1 MKLEGKVVLITGA
14 GSGFGRASALLFGRE
29 GAQVMIV
36 DVDEQAARQTRDT
49 LLAERG
55 QGATVVADVSKAAD
69 AEQMIQATVRTYG
82 RLDILFNNAGIG
94 MPHRPTEDIPEDL
107 WERIIAVN
115 LKGVFLGCKYAI
127 PVMKRQGG
135 GVILNTASMAGIRP
149 RIGSLPYAASKGAV
163 ITLTKSLALELSSY
177 RIRVN
182 CLAPVAADTP
192 LLLGILG
199 ENREAGM
206 KAMVETIPWGRI
218 ATAEDIAHAALFLV
232 SDEAE
237 MITGT
242 CLQVDGGRGL

>member
-1 MKLEGKVVLITGA
+1 MKLDGKVALITGA

-29 GAQVMIV
+29 GAQVMMV
-36 DVDEQAARQTRDT
+36 DVDEQAGRQTRDT
-49 LLAERG
+49 LLAEGG
-55 QGATVVADVSKAAD
+55 QGATVVADVSRAAD

-82 RLDILFNNAGIG
+82 RLDIIFNNAGIG
-94 MPHRPTEDIPEDL
+94 MPHMPTEEIPEDL
-107 WERIIAVN
+107 WERIMAVN

-192 LLLGILG
+192 LLLGVLG
-199 ENREAGM
+199 EHREAGM
-206 KAMVETIPWGRI
+206 KAMVETIPWGRL

>member
-1 MKLEGKVVLITGA
+1 MKLDRKVALITGA

-29 GAQVMIV
+29 GAQVMMV
-36 DVDEQAARQTRDT
+36 DVDEQAARRTRDT
-49 LLAERG
+49 LLAEG
-55 QGATVVADVSKAAD
+55 GHGATVVADVSKATD

-82 RLDILFNNAGIG
+82 RLDIIFNNAGIG
-94 MPHRPTEDIPEDL
+94 MPHMPTEEIPEDL
-107 WERIIAVN
+107 WERIMAVN

-192 LLLGILG
+192 LFLGTLG
-199 ENREAGM
+199 ENREAGL

>member
-1 MKLEGKVVLITGA
+1 
-14 GSGFGRASALLFGRE
+14 
-29 GAQVMIV
+29 
-36 DVDEQAARQTRDT
+36 
-49 LLAERG
+49 
-55 QGATVVADVSKAAD
+55 
-69 AEQMIQATVRTYG
+69 MIQATVRTYG
-82 RLDILFNNAGIG
+82 RLDIIFNNAGIG
-94 MPHRPTEDIPEDL
+94 MPHMPTEEIPEDL
-107 WERIIAVN
+107 WERIMGVN

-149 RIGSLPYAASKGAV
+149 RSGSLPYAASKGAV

>member
-1 MKLEGKVVLITGA
+1 MKLDGKATLITGA
-14 GSGFGRASALLFGRE
+14 ASGFGRASALLF
-29 GAQVMIV
+29 
-36 DVDEQAARQTRDT
+36 ARQGAR
-49 LLAERG
+49 LALVDIDERG
-55 QGATVVADVSKAAD
+55 LQQTCDLLGAAGRRGMAIVADVARAAD
-69 AEQMIQATVRTYG
+69 AERMVQETVQAYG

-94 MPHRPTEDIPEDL
+94 MPHTPSEDVPEEL
-107 WERIIAVN
+107 WDRVLGIN

-135 GVILNTASMAGIRP
+135 GVILNTASMAGVRP
-149 RIGSLPYAASKGAV
+149 RIGSLPYAASKGGV
-163 ITLTKSLALELSSY
+163 ITLTKALALELAPY

-192 LLLGILG
+192 LFFGMLG
-199 ENREAGM
+199 ENREAGL
-206 KAMVETIPWGRI
+206 KAFLETIPWGRL
-218 ATAEDIAHAALFLV
+218 ATADDIAHAALFLV